1 MLTAAMVVEIV
12 KSSWVTCRAQPP
24 FWIRLGA
31 RLNDAQ
37 YCGMPLT
44 SVGGGLRNAGWLL
57 ARFGSCGPG
66 SLSAFGLTTLTAP
79 SAGSSGL
86 PKNAT
91 SAADAAATAAPV
103 APAAS
108 RLRRKG
114 RYFLHE
120 SLLI

>member
-1 MLTAAMVVEIV
+1 
-12 KSSWVTCRAQPP
+12 
-24 FWIRLGA
+24 
-31 RLNDAQ
+31 
-37 YCGMPLT
+37 MPLT

-86 PKNAT
+86 PKDAA
-91 SAADAAATAAPV
+91 SAADAAATAAPGG
-103 APAAS
+103 ARGEQAAAG
-108 RLRRKG
+108 KG
-114 RYFLHE
+114 DIFLHE